1 MRIKSSGGLVR
12 ALCCHSMLFL
22 FDNTSAVALKIVFR
36 SIKLSESPKFSPL
49 TLLHSNYNEVVFK
62 NVIVKIILSYSHLKQ
77 HLSVSVGCDYV
88 FFMTPY

>member
-22 FDNTSAVALKIVFR
+22 FDNTSAVSLKIVFR
-36 SIKLSESPKFSPL
+36 SRKLSESPKFSPL

-62 NVIVKIILSYSHLKQ
+62 NVIVKIYSHTLISNHKIDEIFISFGR
-77 HLSVSVGCDYV
+77 L
-88 FFMTPY
+88 